1 MPPSTLAPPPL
12 PLLPEL
18 PVTPP
23 DDVLGSGDDASPV
36 PPHAAAVNASP
47 TITSRIPVRIMAAPS
62 SVACYREVRGT
73 WRAVSRLLAPSSRG
87 VHLDVDIAS
96 NPQTSGEPPLAAIVR
111 STVRGLLAPRRAIP
125 IALVVVP
132 LTIIQDAYSRDPLAV
147 PLALLMCGSF
157 LLVGP
162 SLWRTLFPMDRP
174 PGIGSAPRVLV
185 YAAVGATL
193 VLGIGRVLPD
203 LVGAG
208 TTFLTTKPSLAV
220 CVALFWVGG
229 WGLARDIELEE
240 HLERERARATALS
253 READHAQLLALRS
266 HLDPHFLFN
275 TLNAIAEWCR
285 EDGLVAEKAIL
296 QLSSMLRTMMTGI
309 HATTWPLTKELELA
323 QALFAMH
330 AIRDPSLFTVTFDVP
345 EPLGD
350 VGVPPM
356 LLLPLA
362 ENAMKHGPLARHKGE
377 VVVRVTLVRD
387 VVRIEI
393 TNPGAFRGP
402 RAGGSGLTIVKKRL
416 ALAFPE
422 RATFT
427 IEPDGETRTRAT
439 VIVPCKD
446 PV

>member
-1 MPPSTLAPPPL
+1 MNVDTARK
-12 PLLPEL
+12 
-18 PVTPP
+18 
-23 DDVLGSGDDASPV
+23 
-36 PPHAAAVNASP
+36 
-47 TITSRIPVRIMAAPS
+47 TSDPALEGI
-62 SVACYREVRGT
+62 
-73 WRAVSRLLAPSSRG
+73 L
-87 VHLDVDIAS
+87 
-96 NPQTSGEPPLAAIVR
+96 R

-162 SLWRTLFPMDRP
+162 SLWRALFPMDRP
-174 PGIGSAPRVLV
+174 LEASSALRVLL
-185 YAAVGATL
+185 YAGVGATL
-193 VLGIGRVLPD
+193 VLGIGRALPE

-208 TTFLTTKPSLAV
+208 ATFLTTKPSLAV

-240 HLERERARATALS
+240 HLTRERARVEALE

-285 EDGLVAEKAIL
+285 ADGVVAEKAIV

-309 HATTWPLTKELELA
+309 QSTTWPLAKELELA

-330 AIRDPSLFTVTFDVP
+330 QIRDPSLFTVRLELPDPIPDV
-345 EPLGD
+345 D
-350 VGVPPM
+350 VPPM

-362 ENAMKHGPLARHKGE
+362 ENAMKHGPLERHKGE
-377 VVVRVTLVRD
+377 VVLSVTIVRD
-387 VVRIEI
+387 LVRIELS
-393 TNPGAFRGP
+393 NPGAFKGP
-402 RAGGSGLTIVKKRL
+402 REGGNGLAIVKKRL
-416 ALAFPE
+416 SLTFGDGAS
-422 RATFT
+422 FT
-427 IEPDGETRTRAT
+427 IGKEGDDRTHA
-439 VIVPCKD
+439 VVVVPKLASPPPGLPHD
-446 PV
+446 FGSG

>member
-1 MPPSTLAPPPL
+1 MSVDAKPKTG
-12 PLLPEL
+12 
-18 PVTPP
+18 
-23 DDVLGSGDDASPV
+23 DVALES
-36 PPHAAAVNASP
+36 
-47 TITSRIPVRIMAAPS
+47 I
-62 SVACYREVRGT
+62 
-73 WRAVSRLLAPSSRG
+73 L
-87 VHLDVDIAS
+87 
-96 NPQTSGEPPLAAIVR
+96 R

-162 SLWRTLFPMDRP
+162 SLWRALFPMDRA
-174 PGIGSAPRVLV
+174 IDLSSFFRVLF
-185 YAAVGATL
+185 YAFVGASL
-193 VLGIGRVLPD
+193 VLGIGRALPD

-208 TTFLTTKPSLAV
+208 QTFLTSKPSLAV

-240 HLERERARATALS
+240 HLARERARVEALE

-285 EDGLVAEKAIL
+285 ADGVVAEKAIV

-309 HATTWPLTKELELA
+309 QSTTWPLAKEIELA
-323 QALFAMH
+323 TALFAMH
-330 AIRDPSLFTVTFDVP
+330 AIRDPSAFTVRLDLPDPLPDV
-345 EPLGD
+345 D
-350 VGVPPM
+350 VPPM

-377 VVVRVTLVRD
+377 VLLKITIVRD
-387 VVRIEI
+387 LVRIELS
-393 TNPGAFRGP
+393 NPGAFGGP
-402 RAGGSGLTIVKKRL
+402 RDGGNGLAIVKKRL
-416 ALAFPE
+416 ALTFGDGAS
-422 RATFT
+422 FT
-427 IEPDGETRTRAT
+427 ISAEGEDRTHAVVVVPQQDG
-439 VIVPCKD
+439 V
-446 PV
+446 